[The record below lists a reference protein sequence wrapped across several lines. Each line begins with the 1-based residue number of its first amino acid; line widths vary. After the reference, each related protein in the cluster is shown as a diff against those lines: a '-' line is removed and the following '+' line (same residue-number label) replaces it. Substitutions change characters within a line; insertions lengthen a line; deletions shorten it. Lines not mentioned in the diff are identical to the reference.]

1 MATDLSTE
9 ERILASAEEIFHVKG
24 YDGTRMQEVADHAGI
39 NKGLLHYYFKSKDR
53 LFEAIFSAAIHR
65 MVGKIAA
72 ILEMEMSLEQKIG
85 MIVDQYMTLLL
96 RNPHLPRFV
105 FTELNKDP
113 EAFVGKH
120 VGQQGKTAFKHFADS
135 VTFGVAKG
143 EIKAMD
149 ARQLF
154 INMMSM
160 LVFPFIGRP
169 MLQVVTGAEAE
180 AYKQL
185 LNERKEHI
193 KLFIHDALRP

>member
-9 ERILASAEEIFHVKG
+9 ERILAAAEEIFHVKG

-39 NKGLLHYYFKSKDR
+39 NKGLLHYYFKTKDR

-65 MVGKIAA
+65 MIGKISA
-72 ILEMEMSLEQKIG
+72 ILEMELSLHEKIG
-85 MIVDQYMTLLL
+85 MIVDQYMSLLL
-96 RNPHLPRFV
+96 RNPLLPRFV

-120 VGQQGKTAFKHFADS
+120 IGQQGKSAFKHFADS
-135 VTFGVAKG
+135 VEMGVEKG
-143 EIKAMD
+143 EIRAVD
-149 ARQLF
+149 PRHLF
-154 INMMSM
+154 MNMMSM

-169 MLQVVTGAEAE
+169 MLQVVTGSDSE

-185 LNERKEHI
+185 LKERKEHV
-193 KLFIHDALRP
+193 KQFIHDALRA